1 MSWKESVLEAFEVFG
16 PASLFLLS
24 FTEAIIQP
32 IPPDL
37 LYIPMLANAMGDVPL
52 VVWLWLVVT
61 IASVLGALVGYA
73 IGERWGTS
81 LMVRFGQERQLVK
94 LEALTTRY
102 GTMGIF
108 IAAFSPIPYKVL
120 GWMAGMGQMAKKPF
134 VIAGLLGRG
143 LRFGLEAVLIGLY
156 GDRALDALMWFLD
169 NEILMGV
176 GLLAFF
182 GVVFLAW
189 RWWSGLEQEPPMKES
204 ETLA

>member
-176 GLLAFF
+176 GLIAFF